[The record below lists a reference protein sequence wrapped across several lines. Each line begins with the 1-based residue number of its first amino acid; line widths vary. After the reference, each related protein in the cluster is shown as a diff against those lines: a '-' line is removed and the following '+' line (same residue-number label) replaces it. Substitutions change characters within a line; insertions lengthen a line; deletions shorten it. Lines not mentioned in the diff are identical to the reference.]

1 MLVTRPLFAHS
12 MSIMRPGVQTT
23 ISHPARVL
31 AGYSQY
37 SGVPLEYPSST
48 RRVPSEHADHSA
60 GRANDDLACKSTHD
74 YCWGTQGY
82 RWGTQGYSH
91 APRLRSAIWSAM
103 PAPP

>member
-1 MLVTRPLFAHS
+1 MLVTRPLFAQS

-31 AGYSQY
+31 TVRRRT
-37 SGVPLEYPSST
+37 SG
-48 RRVPSEHADHSA
+48 VPSEHADHSA

-74 YCWGTQGY
+74 Y